1 MKKRLFD
8 IFCSSTI
15 LLLALPVFFIF
26 FIIVKYSSHG
36 PVFYGHPRIGLNGKP
51 FLCWKFRTMFVDAEE
66 KLEQLL
72 DSDPIILQEWNTY
85 YKLKIDPRIT
95 PAGKWFRKFSLDELP
110 QLWNVLKGDMSMV
123 GPRPLTQY
131 EVTHILKHKSAK
143 ILSVRPG
150 LTTVW
155 IVRGRNRFTLKQR
168 VKWEEFYIDHHCF
181 FFDCRLI
188 GQTIRTM
195 IFPKGAY

>member
-1 MKKRLFD
+1 
-8 IFCSSTI
+8 
-15 LLLALPVFFIF
+15 
-26 FIIVKYSSHG
+26 
-36 PVFYGHPRIGLNGKP
+36 
-51 FLCWKFRTMFVDAEE
+51 MFVDAEE